1 MLKQAFKEDALSQSR
16 TFEWFARFNAG
27 RTSVKDDLHT
37 GRPLSIR
44 NPENALKIKSS
55 IKENPKITF
64 RELSEDL
71 DISFG
76 TCQTIIKNDLHLK
89 RSLAKFVS
97 HLLTNEQKEHR
108 KETCK
113 KMVEMFNSDPHWL
126 KNFITGDETW
136 VYGYDPETKRQSS
149 QWLEPGEP
157 RFKKARMIKSNLKC
171 LLITFFDVND
181 WYTMNSCPRL
191 VAVIAVAA
199 VAWAKEEDHMQVAES
214 ALQTYGGGYGRGGR
228 GGGGGYGG
236 ALGGGHGG
244 GYGGAGGYGGGRGG
258 GYGGAGGYGGGRGGN
273 GGGRGGYGGGA
284 VSYGSRGH
292 GSYGDAGYAA
302 RGHGGYDQGSY
313 GDHGS
318 YADRANS
325 AHGAHKRGGYRDLD
339 AYGAS
344 RGAHDRYSS
353 KGAYAHD
360 RGAGYE
366 KAYAYDKKAGYHKA
380 GGDKGYYDSH
390 HGLHDK
396 KGYLDQGAY
405 GRYGHDRHGSHDKSG
420 KYGHGNYGYDQSG
433 HHKHGNNYGASAY
446 QGGHGGAV
454 YGGGHYL
461 FLTNE
466 QKLCRLATCED
477 MMEMTRT
484 DPEWKDKI
492 ITGDE
497 TWVYGYDPE
506 TKPQLPSGEVR

>member
-1 MLKQAFKEDALSQSR
+1 MNIAIEMLD
-16 TFEWFARFNAG
+16 
-27 RTSVKDDLHT
+27 SVRDD
-37 GRPLSIR
+37 P
-44 NPENALKIKSS
+44 N
-55 IKENPKITF
+55 
-64 RELSEDL
+64 
-71 DISFG
+71 
-76 TCQTIIKNDLHLK
+76 
-89 RSLAKFVS
+89 
-97 HLLTNEQKEHR
+97 LLQR
-108 KETCK
+108 
-113 KMVEMFNSDPHWL
+113 V
-126 KNFITGDETW
+126 ITGDKEC
-136 VYGYDPETKRQSS
+136 VYGYDVETKAQSS
-149 QWLEPGEP
+149 QWKLPHEP
-157 RFKKARMIKSNLKC
+157 RPKKARQVRSNVKV
-171 LLITFFDVND
+171 LLTVFFDCRGLVHHEFLPQGRTTLNLLRFAIWD
-181 WYTMNSCPRL
+181 PHKCGRSRAGATPAMRL
-191 VAVIAVAA
+191 FAVIFVVAS
-199 VAWAKEEDHMQVAES
+199 VAWAKEDEAMEAAES
-214 ALQTYGGGYGRGGR
+214 VHH
-228 GGGGGYGG
+228 GYGG
-236 ALGGGHGG
+236 Q
-244 GYGGAGGYGGGRGG
+244 GGYGGGRGG
-258 GYGGAGGYGGGRGGN
+258 YGR
-273 GGGRGGYGGGA
+273 GGA

-302 RGHGGYDQGSY
+302 RGHGGYDHGSY

-318 YADRANS
+318 YADRAHS

-461 FLTNE
+461 
-466 QKLCRLATCED
+466 
-477 MMEMTRT
+477 
-484 DPEWKDKI
+484 
-492 ITGDE
+492 
-497 TWVYGYDPE
+497 
-506 TKPQLPSGEVR
+506 